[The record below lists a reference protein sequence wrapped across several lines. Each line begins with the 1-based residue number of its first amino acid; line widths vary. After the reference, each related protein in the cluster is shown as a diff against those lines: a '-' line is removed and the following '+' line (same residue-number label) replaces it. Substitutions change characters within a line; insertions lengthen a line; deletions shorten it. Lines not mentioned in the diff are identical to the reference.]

1 MAADIDVVD
10 SLSIGLFFV
19 IIGYMALLFVYFMFI
34 RFRKTKKLY
43 WFYFSLFFLFLA
55 VSRGLFIVYDF
66 YMKIWIVEIEAGSM
80 LPVTIY
86 RFASFTGWLAAA
98 MVVGIL
104 ATLLFT
110 KETKLHKSMAYVLPI
125 VVILVASLMLW
136 LPAKYIVDP
145 KYYWYELNLA
155 NPPVEI
161 VPSPFLRESYPA
173 GLFYMNYIGLPILNF
188 ALPCIFFYLA
198 AKSIGVIRK
207 SSLLNGLGLII
218 YYMGRLVQPMLKN
231 MANALIPAFVPAAI
245 ILVGLLLLALANFI
259 LQS

>member
-1 MAADIDVVD
+1 MLITVID
-10 SLSIGLFFV
+10 SLSLGLFFV
-19 IIGYMALLFVYFMFI
+19 IIGYMFLLFCYFMFI

-43 WFYFSLFFLFLA
+43 WFYFALFFLFLSI
-55 VSRGLFIVYDF
+55 SRGLFIVYDF
-66 YMKIWIVEIEAGSM
+66 YMPIWRDDILYLGSNLPIV
-80 LPVTIY
+80 IY
-86 RFASFTGWLAAA
+86 RFASFTGWLAPA

-110 KETKLHKSMAYVLPI
+110 KESKLHKSMAFILPV
-125 VVILVASLMLW
+125 VVILIASLMLW

-145 KYYWYELNLA
+145 KYYWYELNIA
-155 NPPVEI
+155 TAPVEI
-161 VPSPFLRESYPA
+161 VPSPIFGDTYPA

-198 AKSIGVIRK
+198 AKSVGIIRK
-207 SSLLNGLGLII
+207 SSILNGLGLII
-218 YYMGRLVQPMLKN
+218 YYVGRSVQPILKN
-231 MANALIPAFVPAAI
+231 IANQLIPAFVPAAI